1 MAVRIIF
8 FIVISILT
16 TIEIYT
22 NRFIKFKKGLILFV
36 STIIIP
42 YAAGYTFKMMDL
54 KIDRENFMILVCV
67 IMSVWVLLMLLGF
80 PYLFYGLFR
89 FQTGFHKKYNNLNKH
104 VGENLEELGSKENL
118 ETAHKVMK
126 IFCIPLSYLMLYGIW
141 FN

>member
-1 MAVRIIF
+1 
-8 FIVISILT
+8 
-16 TIEIYT
+16 
-22 NRFIKFKKGLILFV
+22 
-36 STIIIP
+36 
-42 YAAGYTFKMMDL
+42 MMNL